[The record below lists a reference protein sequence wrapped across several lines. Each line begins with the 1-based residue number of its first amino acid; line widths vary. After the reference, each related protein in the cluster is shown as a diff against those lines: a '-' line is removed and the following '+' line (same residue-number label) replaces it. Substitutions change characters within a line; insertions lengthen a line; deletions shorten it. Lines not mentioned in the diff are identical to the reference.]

1 VGENLLNKFT
11 SSSRQVRSSIKYFFK
26 KINLDRNGTFNSMGV
41 IFNIFEGFNSPFNR
55 RRASN
60 ALFCKEHTYGII
72 YSVHHYHCWETMY
85 KDDIYKKKKNIDFLS
100 RKHYH
105 YHHCAPTQISR
116 AKNTG
121 RDAAHNVIMW
131 HVT

>member
-55 RRASN
+55 RRASK

-72 YSVHHYHCWETMY
+72 YSVHHYHCWETIY
-85 KDDIYKKKKNIDFLS
+85 KDEIYKKKKKLTSWAENIITITIVLPHRFLGQ
-100 RKHYH
+100 KALEEMLHITLL
-105 YHHCAPTQISR
+105 C
-116 AKNTG
+116 
-121 RDAAHNVIMW
+121 DM
-131 HVT
+131 